1 MRGLSGDFSTMPL
14 RDVVLYL
21 GNTRASGDLNL
32 ERDQLRKRIQI
43 QSGLVVNAS
52 SNQPREYLGQILINL
67 GHITEDQCNKAFD
80 TQKQTKVF
88 LGKILSMIGLVS
100 EEVVLEA
107 LNLKVRETLLE
118 ALHWDRGSFSFDP
131 SNAPESLDGLE
142 VQVDLLD
149 LHREGEFREAAW
161 QTIRAIFP
169 HGGVRLE
176 LVGRKLPQK
185 PDPDSLEARMISL
198 IGEGATIEEIILALH
213 ATDFFLYQR
222 LYALH
227 RLQAL
232 KVHIEPPKVPAP
244 PTAGQAEQSGPQL
257 VRQARMWL
265 DMGNVRDAEALAR
278 RAQELFQ
285 TQETS
290 ELLRSA
296 EGALLAKLRRDLSE
310 GGQVPSLLI
319 HASKLRTLDLSAPE
333 KYLLSRIDGTRELS
347 AIVRVSPLQ
356 ELEALKFFQRFVEQG
371 LIKLEKKSR
380 R

>member
-21 GNTRASGDLNL
+21 GNTRASGHLNL
-32 ERDQLRKRIQI
+32 ERDQVGKGRQRQR
-43 QSGLVVNAS
+43 GLVVNAS

-67 GHITEDQCNKAFD
+67 GHITEEEFKKACEI
-80 TQKQTKVF
+80 QKQTKVF
-88 LGKILSMIGLVS
+88 VGKVVSMIGLVS

-149 LHREGEFREAAW
+149 LHREGQFREAAW

-176 LVGRKLPQK
+176 LVDSKLPLE
-185 PDPDSLEARMISL
+185 PNPDSLEARMISL
-198 IGEGATIEEIILALH
+198 IGEGATIEEMILALH

-222 LYALH
+222 LYALY
-227 RLQAL
+227 RLEAL
-232 KVHIEPPKVPAP
+232 QVHIEPPKVPVP
-244 PTAGQAEQSGPQL
+244 STTGQAEPRGTQL

-265 DMGNVRDAEALAR
+265 DMWNTRDAEALAR

-285 TQETS
+285 TQDTP

-296 EGALLAKLRRDLSE
+296 EAPLLAN
-310 GGQVPSLLI
+310 LLP
-319 HASKLRTLDLSAPE
+319 HPT
-333 KYLLSRIDGTRELS
+333 
-347 AIVRVSPLQ
+347 
-356 ELEALKFFQRFVEQG
+356 AL
-371 LIKLEKKSR
+371 
-380 R
+380 

>member
-21 GNTRASGDLNL
+21 GNTRASGHLNL

-67 GHITEDQCNKAFD
+67 GHITEDQFNKAFE

-149 LHREGEFREAAW
+149 LHREGQFREAAW

-176 LVGRKLPQK
+176 LVDSKLPLE
-185 PDPDSLEARMISL
+185 PNPDSLEARMISL
-198 IGEGATIEEIILALH
+198 IGEGATIEEMILALH

-244 PTAGQAEQSGPQL
+244 STAGQAEQSGPQL

-319 HASKLRTLDLSAPE
+319 HPSKLRTLDLSAPE

>member
-14 RDVVLYL
+14 PDLLLFL
-21 GNTRASGDLNL
+21 GTRRATGHLVL
-32 ERDQLRKRIQI
+32 EREGLNKRFEIQDGSI
-43 QSGLVVNAS
+43 INAS

-67 GHITEDQCNKAFD
+67 GHLTEDQFTKAFE
-80 TQKQTKVF
+80 TQKQTRVF
-88 LGKILSMIGLVS
+88 LGKILAMIGLVS
-100 EEVVLEA
+100 EEVVLDA
-107 LNLKVRETLLE
+107 LNLKFRETLLE
-118 ALHWDRGSFSFDP
+118 ALHWPGGVFAFDP
-131 SNAPESLDGLE
+131 GPLPQSIDGLSI
-142 VQVDLLD
+142 QIDLID
-149 LHREGEFREAAW
+149 IHREGEFREAAW
-161 QTIRAIFP
+161 QTIRAVFP
-169 HGGVRLE
+169 HGQIRLE
-176 LVGRKLPQK
+176 LLESKLPSPPK
-185 PDPDSLEARMISL
+185 PDTLEARLISL
-198 IGEGATIEEIILALH
+198 IREGATIDEMALALH

-244 PTAGQAEQSGPQL
+244 STAGQAEQSGPQL

-319 HASKLRTLDLSAPE
+319 HPSKLRTLDLSAPE

-371 LIKLEKKSR
+371 LIKLEKKSPR
-380 R
+380 